1 MLHSNNIW
9 RLLVLVCQLVIWQP
23 IFVVVV
29 VFFVCITLNSE
40 SFIMGLIFFVV
51 VVELMSNN

>member
-1 MLHSNNIW
+1 M
-9 RLLVLVCQLVIWQP
+9 LVCQLVIWEP

>member
-1 MLHSNNIW
+1 M
-9 RLLVLVCQLVIWQP
+9 LVCQLVIWEP

-40 SFIMGLIFFVV
+40 SFIMGLIFVV